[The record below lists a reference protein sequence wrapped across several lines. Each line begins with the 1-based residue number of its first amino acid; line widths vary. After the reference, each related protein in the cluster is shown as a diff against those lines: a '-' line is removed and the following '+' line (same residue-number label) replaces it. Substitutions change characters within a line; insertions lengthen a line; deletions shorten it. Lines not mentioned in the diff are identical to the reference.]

1 MMAVRPRL
9 LAISLGLAA
18 AVSVPAGWL
27 MYRLTAAEPLDGSAE
42 LEEPGIY
49 DLTAEDLP
57 ARIGEALPAVDLV
70 DVDGRRAST
79 ADFRGTPTVVNVWF
93 AACPPCE
100 RELAEFASVSAELG
114 DSVRFV
120 GVNPFDDPDEMMAF
134 AAARG
139 VQYELYS
146 DPQSEFIDAMEL
158 TAFPRTYFVDADG
171 VVVGETGV
179 LDAVELRF
187 AIRELLR

>member
-1 MMAVRPRL
+1 MAVRPRL
-9 LAISLGLAA
+9 LAISLGIAVV
-18 AVSVPAGWL
+18 VSVPAGWL
-27 MYRLTAAEPLDGSAE
+27 MYRLTAATPVDGSAV

-49 DLTAEDLP
+49 DLPAEDMP
-57 ARIGEALPAVDLV
+57 GRIGEPLPDIDLV
-70 DVDGRRAST
+70 DVDGTPFST
-79 ADFRGTPTVVNVWF
+79 AALRGTPTVVNVWF

-100 RELAEFASVSAELG
+100 RELAEFATVSAELG
-114 DSVRFV
+114 DTVRFI
-120 GVNPFDDPDEMMAF
+120 GVNPFDDPATMVAF

-139 VQYELYS
+139 VDYDLYS

-158 TAFPRTYFVDADG
+158 TAFPRTYFIDADG
-171 VVVGETGV
+171 MVVGETGV